1 MFKLIIVCA
10 SLAVIS
16 CVHLDSREQIEM
28 QMQHAEEMVQ
38 RRNDQIR
45 ENHEHDQEHRLLQ
58 QQQLDDFRREQDQKH
73 RDDDQER
80 RDRIHENRFD
90 NSHQQRNQ
98 HNIPAYITFHPAIV
112 HIPTRTF
119 NPYDDSHYNFKYTV
133 DDKNTG
139 DVKSHQETRR
149 GDQVQGEYRLM
160 DSDGYQRI
168 VNYRAND
175 RDGFDAEV
183 RREPTLTTLVQHH
196 QQQQNYAGQHNQNRQ
211 SYTLHQA
218 QHPSFYTTQSFSRN
232 DDGRINQHSTTTTSN
247 NY

>member
-1 MFKLIIVCA
+1 MFKLIVLCA

-16 CVHLDSREQIEM
+16 CAHLDSREQIEM

-38 RRNDQIR
+38 RRNDQLR
-45 ENHEHDQEHRLLQ
+45 ENHEHDQEQRLLQ

-80 RDRIHENRFD
+80 RDRNNENPFD
-90 NSHQQRNQ
+90 QQRHHQ
-98 HNIPAYITFHPAIV
+98 NIPAYITFHPALV

-119 NPYDDSHYNFKYTV
+119 NSYDDSHYNFRYTV
-133 DDKNTG
+133 DDKSTG

-211 SYTLHQA
+211 LYTLHQA
-218 QHPSFYTTQSFSRN
+218 QHPSVYTTQSFSRN